1 MKIVSKMKQFR
12 RHFFIFKK
20 IVENGW
26 KLESEGFFLYF
37 VGGICLITFVLL
49 NEYFS
54 VFLSEDAFSEALLSF
69 FVFYPVLILFLLNS
83 TLMVLRFYFKRRLF
97 QRYLYKS
104 SRLVVL
110 KMWQICLPAAFV
122 FTGVGVVCLC
132 IYLYSLFSVSQGKY
146 LGYAILFFG
155 YPLALLIFLVSSH
168 VISALRFLFRRYS
181 RYKWVRYIFSVVL
194 LFLFSM
200 LYKSSGGSHKVE
212 LEIDNVQYEKLQ
224 ELSND
229 NVKKYAQELFNN
241 ALQKE

>member
-1 MKIVSKMKQFR
+1 MKIVSEMKQFR

-26 KLESEGFFLYF
+26 RLESEGFFLYF
-37 VGGICLITFVLL
+37 FGGMGLIAFVLL

-54 VFLSEDAFSEALLSF
+54 IYLSEDVFSEALLSF
-69 FVFYPVLILFLLNS
+69 FVFYPILILFLLNS
-83 TLMVLRFYFKRRLF
+83 TLMVLRFYFKRRFF
-97 QRYLYKS
+97 QRYLYKG

-132 IYLYSLFSVSQGKY
+132 IYLYSLFSVSQDKY
-146 LGYAILFFG
+146 LRYAVLFFV
-155 YPLALLIFLVSSH
+155 YPLVLLAFLVLSH
-168 VISALRFLFRRYS
+168 VISSLRFLFRRD
-181 RYKWVRYIFSVVL
+181 KWVRYIFSVGLV
-194 LFLFSM
+194 FLFFM

-212 LEIDNVQYEKLQ
+212 LKIDNVQYEKLQ

>member
-1 MKIVSKMKQFR
+1 MSEMKKFR

-26 KLESEGFFLYF
+26 RLESEGFFLYF
-37 VGGICLITFVLL
+37 FGGMCLIAFVLL
-49 NEYFS
+49 NEYLS
-54 VFLSEDAFSEALLSF
+54 IYLSEDVFSEALLSF
-69 FVFYPVLILFLLNS
+69 FVFYPMLILFLLNS

-122 FTGVGVVCLC
+122 FTGVGVVCLF
-132 IYLYSLFSVSQGKY
+132 IYLYSLFSVSQDKY
-146 LGYAILFFG
+146 LRYAVLFFC
-155 YPLALLIFLVSSH
+155 YPLALLIFLVLSH
-168 VISALRFLFRRYS
+168 VISASRFLFRRD
-181 RYKWVRYIFSVVL
+181 KWVRYIFSVGL
-194 LFLFSM
+194 IFLFFM